1 MLGGKG
7 ADKENEFTKKED
19 LFEHVKYLLG
29 KCGMLVSVAQILI
42 YEMKRVY
49 LYVMKGIEFFSR
61 FTSPAVFGFLHSEIR
76 MAVHTYRLPTEL
88 P

>member
-1 MLGGKG
+1 
-7 ADKENEFTKKED
+7 
-19 LFEHVKYLLG
+19 
-29 KCGMLVSVAQILI
+29 
-42 YEMKRVY
+42 
-49 LYVMKGIEFFSR
+49 MKGMWYFFP

>member
-1 MLGGKG
+1 MSRQR
-7 ADKENEFTKKED
+7 EWVYQKED
-19 LFEHVKYLLG
+19 LFEHEKYLLG
-29 KCGMLVSVAQILI
+29 ERGMFVSVLHIQIWI
-42 YEMKRVY
+42 YEIKWVY
-49 LYVMKGIEFFSR
+49 LNVMKGMWYFFP